1 MRSRVSTFPMGVKER
16 RLWGWGSADARVH
29 LPNPSAA
36 GPAAPGELGRVGGPG
51 VEGSCL
57 PGLGSYWVQGDLAL
71 ALVLVDPHFAFTTP
85 DLAWAQITEV
95 EDIFPTVPWRAT
107 ASRSISVAGIPG
119 RT

>member
-1 MRSRVSTFPMGVKER
+1 M
-16 RLWGWGSADARVH
+16 
-29 LPNPSAA
+29 
-36 GPAAPGELGRVGGPG
+36 GGPG